1 MQGSK
6 NTMFAKARK
15 AQHSFDD
22 GTRGSYDN
30 KKREF
35 HRAARAKGNKQQRQE
50 ESCSFD
56 HDE

>member
-22 GTRGSYDN
+22 GSRGRDDN
-30 KKREF
+30 KKRDF
-35 HRAARAKGNKQQRQE
+35 HRVARSKGNNKRRE
-50 ESCSFD
+50 DFSAD
-56 HDE
+56 RDDN

>member
-22 GTRGSYDN
+22 GTRGRYDN
-30 KKREF
+30 KKRDF
-35 HRAARAKGNKQQRQE
+35 HRAARAKGNQKRE
-50 ESCSFD
+50 EAYSYN
-56 HDE
+56 DE